1 MGAVVNPQRLEVSLD
16 DKYRLDRSCALLSG
30 RQALVRLPIAQRE
43 LDRAQGLKTA
53 GLISGYR
60 GSPLGSYDLDLWRA
74 SALLKEHDILFQP
87 GLNEDLALTALAG
100 AQQLD
105 FFPDRKVDGVFGI
118 WYGKGPGVD
127 RSGDAIKH
135 ANLQGVSP
143 RGGII
148 LAVGDDHTGKSST
161 TAHQSDLTL
170 ASWGVPVLYPSSVS
184 EILEFGLAGIAMSR
198 FAGLLV
204 GLKLVNE
211 TADGT
216 QILEASPMPA
226 FVLPEITTPEGGV
239 HIRRETLATQQQD
252 LRLYRHKLPRA
263 QAFARAN
270 RLDRVAFGA
279 NSARFVI
286 ATAGKAFPDV
296 LAALSILGVTDQI
309 AHDVGIGVYKIGLI
323 YPLDPVGFKEATRRA
338 EEILFVEEKRAH
350 LEIQA
355 MGILYHQEPRS
366 RISGKTDPDG
376 TFLLPADMPLE
387 PQLTAVAIAKRLLE
401 TFATLD
407 DQFPA
412 LARRIREV
420 VTTVPPTVVATSPAA
435 RRPAFCPGCPHN
447 TSTVVPEGSLGG
459 TGIGCHGMVLFH
471 PERNPLPIGH
481 MGAEGA
487 QWIGLSPF
495 IETKHIFQN
504 LGDGTYSHSGSLA
517 IRAAMLAKVNVTYK
531 ILLNDAVAM
540 TGGQPVEGHLTAK
553 QVIQQVR
560 AEGVGRVVLV
570 TDQTENYATSDSM
583 PSGTELRHRDELMQ
597 VQEWLRKEPGV
608 TVIVYEQTCAAEKR
622 RRRKINEY
630 PDPDR
635 RMFINSL
642 VCEGCGDCS
651 AQSNCL
657 AIQPLETDLG
667 RKREIDQSSCNKDF
681 SCVKG
686 FCPSFVTV
694 KGAKIR
700 RNAGTGSLPSP
711 PPPAPV
717 LPAIGEGFDLIIAGI
732 GGTGVVTVSA
742 VLGMAA
748 RIEGLGASLYD
759 MTGLSQKGGQVFSH
773 IRLRRVVNTVV
784 PARVGANEAHAIL
797 ACDLIAAVQPEVLK
811 SVAPGRT
818 RIFGNLDV
826 LATADFQRQRDLT
839 ISRETLVARLH
850 AASGAPPA
858 LIAASSLSQQLLGDS
873 IAANMLLLGFAW
885 QAGAIPLQLA
895 SIEKAISL
903 NGKAIDANLT
913 AFNAGRNAAV
923 QPSANVPQSNVWQDY
938 VANRCADLKAYWNG
952 AYERRY
958 RDLVSCVASAA
969 MPLAGGEA
977 LVWAVA
983 HSAYKLMAYKDEFE
997 IGRLYTD
1004 GRFQA
1009 ALSQQFSEVAS
1020 IQIHLAPP
1028 LLSSIDKKT
1037 GLPRKFAFG
1046 GWITPLLHLLR
1057 RFKGLRE
1064 TPFDLFG
1071 YTVERRLERELRDSY
1086 EALIRRLAATLS
1098 TDNLT
1103 HAIEVAEA
1111 PLSVRG
1117 FGHVKRPGAAALLQ
1131 QFRAFQTT
1139 APESASP

>member
-1 MGAVVNPQRLEVSLD
+1 MVAVVNPQHPEVSLN

-74 SALLKEHDILFQP
+74 SDLLKEHDIIFQP

-105 FFPDRKVDGVFGI
+105 FLPGRKVDGVFGI

-184 EILEFGLAGIAMSR
+184 EILEFGLAGFAMSR
-198 FAGLLV
+198 FSGLLV
-204 GLKLVNE
+204 SLKLVNE
-211 TADGT
+211 TADST
-216 QILEASPMPA
+216 EILKAGPMPA
-226 FVLPEITTPEGGV
+226 FVLPQIPTPEGGV
-239 HIRRETLATQQQD
+239 HIRRETLAVQQQD
-252 LRLYRHKLPRA
+252 LRLCRHKLPRA

-270 RLDRVAFGA
+270 LLDRVSFGSG
-279 NSARFVI
+279 SARFVI

-296 LAALSILGVTDQI
+296 LAALSILGVTDPI
-309 AHDVGIGVYKIGLI
+309 AHEVGIGVYKIGLI
-323 YPLDPVGFKEATRRA
+323 YPLDPVGLKAATLRA

-350 LEIQA
+350 VETQA
-355 MGILYHQEPRS
+355 MGILYNHEPRP
-366 RISGKTDPDG
+366 RISGKTSPDG
-376 TFLLPADMPLE
+376 TFLLPADMPLD
-387 PQLTAVAIAKRLLE
+387 PQLVAIAIAKRLLE
-401 TFATLD
+401 SCSSFD
-407 DQFPA
+407 DQFPE
-412 LARRIREV
+412 LARRIRQM
-420 VTTVPPTVVATSPAA
+420 VTATRPTVNSVPLAA

-495 IETKHIFQN
+495 TATKHIFQN

-517 IRAAMLAKVNVTYK
+517 IRAAVLANVNVTYK

-553 QVIQQVR
+553 RVIEQVR

-570 TDQTENYATSDSM
+570 TDQPENYAGSDSM
-583 PSGTELRHRDELMQ
+583 PSGTELKHRDELMQ
-597 VQEWLRKEPGV
+597 VQESLRKEPGV

-635 RMFINSL
+635 RIFINSL

-657 AIQPLETDLG
+657 AIQPLETELG
-667 RKREIDQSSCNKDF
+667 RKREIDQSACNKDF

-694 KGAKIR
+694 KGGKIR
-700 RNAGTGSLPSP
+700 RDAGGGLLPSSP
-711 PPPAPV
+711 PPMPA

-742 VLGMAA
+742 ILGMAA
-748 RIEGLGASLYD
+748 RIEGLGAGFYD

-773 IRLRRVVNTVV
+773 IRLRRDLNTVV
-784 PARVGANEAHAIL
+784 PARVGLNEANTVL

-811 SVAPGRT
+811 SIAHGRT
-818 RIFGNLDV
+818 RIFGNRDLV
-826 LATADFQRQRDLT
+826 ATADFQRQRDLA
-839 ISRETLVARLH
+839 ISPETLIARLLT
-850 AASGAPPA
+850 ASGTPPA
-858 LIAASSLSQQLLGDS
+858 LIPAAKLSQQLLGDS
-873 IAANMLLLGFAW
+873 IAANMLMLGFAW
-885 QAGAIPLQLA
+885 QSGAIPLQLA
-895 SIEKAISL
+895 SIEMAISL
-903 NGKAIDANLT
+903 NGKAVDANLK
-913 AFNAGRNAAV
+913 AFNAGR
-923 QPSANVPQSNVWQDY
+923 SATAITSENVPRSNAWPEY
-938 VANRCADLKAYWNG
+938 VANRGADLRAYWNE
-952 AYERRY
+952 AYQRRY
-958 RDLVSCVASAA
+958 KELVSLVASAA
-969 MPLAGGEA
+969 LPLAGGEV

-983 HSAYKLMAYKDEFE
+983 RSAYKLMAYKDEFE

-1009 ALSQQFSEVAS
+1009 ALSQQFSDLAS

-1037 GLPRKFAFG
+1037 GRPRKFAFG
-1046 GWITPLLHLLR
+1046 GWIMPLLHLLR

-1064 TPFDLFG
+1064 TPFDIFG
-1071 YTVERRLERELRDSY
+1071 RTVERRLERELRDSY
-1086 EALIRRLAATLS
+1086 EAVIKRLAATLT

-1103 HAIEVAEA
+1103 RAIEVAEA

-1117 FGHVKRPGAAALLQ
+1117 FGHVKQQSAAALFERLRALQ
-1131 QFRAFQTT
+1131 IT
-1139 APESASP
+1139 ARESARS